1 MNTMRTL
8 SMTRRFFALLVAA
21 AITTLAAG
29 PAAAAP
35 SQPPDV
41 VIRKATEEFQG
52 LIKANHEKYRAD
64 MPAFY
69 QVVEEKVVPH
79 FDTKGIAQ
87 LVLGKNWKAAT
98 PEQRTR
104 FEAAFKN
111 SLIRTY
117 ARAMLDYHDS
127 VKAEWAPLRAE
138 AGADD
143 VTINAKILRDN
154 APPIPLS
161 FSVHAV
167 GDAWKIYDIAVENI
181 SLITN
186 FRSQMNVEIK
196 ANGLDAVI
204 KKFEDNTFLKENPPV
219 PAT

>member
-1 MNTMRTL
+1 MNRENRL
-8 SMTRRFFALLVAA
+8 LNRRHFLGLCLALG
-21 AITTLAAG
+21 LACPVG
-29 PAAAAP
+29 AAP
-35 SQPPDV
+35 AQSADV
-41 VIRKATEEFQG
+41 VIKSATTEFQD
-52 LIKANHEKYRAD
+52 LIKANHQKYRAD
-64 MPAFY
+64 VDGFY
-69 QVVEEKVVPH
+69 KVVNAKVVPY

-87 LVLGKNWKAAT
+87 LVLGRNWKAAT

-104 FEAAFKN
+104 FEAAFKD

-127 VKAEWAPLRAE
+127 IETQWAPLRAE

-143 VTINAKILRDN
+143 VTVNVKILRKD

-161 FSVHAV
+161 FSMHTV
-167 GDAWKIYDIAVENI
+167 GDRWKVYDIAVENI

-186 FRSQMNVEIK
+186 FRSQINVEVK

-204 KKFEDNTFLKENPPV
+204 QKLEDNTYFKSNPPS
-219 PAT
+219 AS

>member
-1 MNTMRTL
+1 MRTHSSSMYRPFLFLIGAAL
-8 SMTRRFFALLVAA
+8 SV
-21 AITTLAAG
+21 LAVGSAS
-29 PAAAAP
+29 AAP
-35 SQPPDV
+35 AQPADV
-41 VIRKATEEFQG
+41 TIRTATDEFQA
-52 LIKANHEKYRAD
+52 LIKANHQKYRAD
-64 MPAFY
+64 MPSFY
-69 QVVEEKVVPH
+69 KVVEEKVVPH

-87 LVLGKNWKAAT
+87 LVLGKNWKTAT

-104 FEAAFKN
+104 FETAFKD

-127 VKAEWAPLRAE
+127 ITAEWAPMRAE
-138 AGADD
+138 AGASD
-143 VTINAKILRDN
+143 VTVNAKILRTN

-161 FSVHAV
+161 FSAHVV

-186 FRSQMNVEIK
+186 FRSQLNVDIK

-204 KKFEDNTFLKENPPV
+204 KKFEDNTYLKENPP
-219 PAT
+219 AAGA

>member
-1 MNTMRTL
+1 MNTMPIQST
-8 SMTRRFFALLVAA
+8 SRRFFLLIAA
-21 AITTLAAG
+21 ALATVAVG
-29 PAAAAP
+29 TASAAP
-35 SQPPDV
+35 SQPADV
-41 VIRKATEEFQG
+41 TIRTATEEFQA
-52 LIKANHEKYRAD
+52 LINANHEQYRAD
-64 MPAFY
+64 MPGFY
-69 QVVEEKVVPH
+69 KVVEEKVVPY

-104 FEAAFKN
+104 FEAAFKD

-127 VKAEWAPLRAE
+127 VKAEWAPLRAA

-143 VTINAKILRDN
+143 VTINAKIMRTN

-186 FRSQMNVEIK
+186 FRSQLNVEIK

-204 KKFEDNTFLKENPPV
+204 KKFEDNTYLKENPPA
-219 PAT
+219 PAGG

>member
-1 MNTMRTL
+1 MNHTL
-8 SMTRRFFALLVAA
+8 TSPLFRSLAFVAA
-21 AITTLAAG
+21 LFGAIATTQ
-29 PAAAAP
+29 AAP
-35 SQPPDV
+35 AQPADV
-41 VIRKATEEFQG
+41 TIRTATEEFQD
-52 LIKANHEKYRAD
+52 LIRQNHEKYRAD
-64 MPAFY
+64 LPGFY
-69 QVVEEKVVPH
+69 KVVEDKVVPY

-87 LVLGKNWKAAT
+87 LVLGRNWKTAT

-104 FEAAFKN
+104 FESAFKD

-127 VKAEWAPLRAE
+127 VKAEWTPLRAE
-138 AGADD
+138 AGATD
-143 VTINAKILRDN
+143 VTINAKILRQN

-161 FSVHAV
+161 FSVHTV

-186 FRSQMNVEIK
+186 FRSQINAEIK

-204 KKFEDNTFLKENPPV
+204 KKFEDNSFLKENPP
-219 PAT
+219 AAG

>member
-1 MNTMRTL
+1 MNTMHARIPMFR
-8 SMTRRFFALLVAA
+8 SFLVL
-21 AITTLAAG
+21 IVSGLTWLAAG
-29 PAAAAP
+29 SASAAP
-35 SQPPDV
+35 AQPADV
-41 VIRKATEEFQG
+41 TIRTATEEFQG
-52 LIKANHEKYRAD
+52 LIKANHQQYRAD
-64 MPAFY
+64 MASFY
-69 QVVEEKVVPH
+69 KVVEEKVVPY

-87 LVLGKNWKAAT
+87 LVLGRNWKTAT
-98 PEQRTR
+98 PDQRTR
-104 FEAAFKN
+104 FEAAFKD

-143 VTINAKILRDN
+143 VTINAKILRPN

-161 FSVHAV
+161 FSVHVV

-186 FRSQMNVEIK
+186 FRSQLNVEIK

-204 KKFEDNTFLKENPPV
+204 KKFEDNSFLKENPPT
-219 PAT
+219 AGA

>member
-1 MNTMRTL
+1 MKEMTNHSMFRSFLVLIASAMTL
-8 SMTRRFFALLVAA
+8 LSAGVAS
-21 AITTLAAG
+21 
-29 PAAAAP
+29 AAP
-35 SQPPDV
+35 TQSADV
-41 VIRKATEEFQG
+41 TIRTATEEFQA

-64 MPAFY
+64 MSTFY
-69 QVVEEKVVPH
+69 NVVEEKVVPH

-98 PEQRTR
+98 PDQRTR
-104 FEAAFKN
+104 FEAAFKD

-138 AGADD
+138 AGATDAT
-143 VTINAKILRDN
+143 VSAKILRQN

-161 FSVHAV
+161 FSTHVV
-167 GDAWKIYDIAVENI
+167 GDAWKIYDISVENI

-186 FRSQMNVEIK
+186 FRSQLNVDIK
-196 ANGLDAVI
+196 TNGLDAVI
-204 KKFEDNTFLKENPPV
+204 KKFEDNTYLKKNPPV
-219 PAT
+219 AGT

>member
-1 MNTMRTL
+1 MNTMTL
-8 SMTRRFFALLVAA
+8 SLLRPLAV
-21 AITTLAAG
+21 LAAMFG
-29 PAAAAP
+29 FIAGAQAAP
-35 SQPPDV
+35 AQTADAT
-41 VIRKATEEFQG
+41 IKNATEEFQA
-52 LIKANHEKYRAD
+52 LIKANHEAYRANL
-64 MPAFY
+64 PAFY
-69 QVVEEKVVPH
+69 KVVDEKVVPH

-87 LVLGKNWKAAT
+87 LVLGRNWKTAT

-138 AGADD
+138 AGATD
-143 VTINAKILRDN
+143 VTVNAKILRTN

-161 FSVHAV
+161 FSVHTV
-167 GDAWKIYDIAVENI
+167 NDAWKIYDIAVENI

-186 FRSQMNVEIK
+186 FRSQLASEIK
-196 ANGLDAVI
+196 ASGLDAVI
-204 KKFEDNTFLKENPPV
+204 KKFEDNTYLKENPP
-219 PAT
+219 AAG

>member
-1 MNTMRTL
+1 MNTMPIQ
-8 SMTRRFFALLVAA
+8 SMSRRFLLLVAA
-21 AITTLAAG
+21 ALTTLAVGTAS
-29 PAAAAP
+29 AAP
-35 SQPPDV
+35 AQPADV
-41 VIRKATEEFQG
+41 TIRTATEEFQG
-52 LIKANHEKYRAD
+52 LIKANHAKYRAD
-64 MPAFY
+64 MGSFY
-69 QVVEEKVVPH
+69 NVVEEKVVPH
-79 FDTKGIAQ
+79 FDTRGIAQ

-143 VTINAKILRDN
+143 VTINAKILRNN

-161 FSVHAV
+161 FSAHVV

-186 FRSQMNVEIK
+186 FRSQLNVDIK

-204 KKFEDNTFLKENPPV
+204 KKFEDNTYLKENPPT